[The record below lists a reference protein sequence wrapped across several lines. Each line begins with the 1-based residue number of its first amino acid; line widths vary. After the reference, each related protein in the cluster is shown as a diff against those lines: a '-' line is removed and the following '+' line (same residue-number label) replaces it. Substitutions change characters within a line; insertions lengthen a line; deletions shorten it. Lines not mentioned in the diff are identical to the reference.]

1 MDPITILNLSL
12 AALNGVLKL
21 ISTIKSQSGLTD
33 DQILV
38 AAQTQLGANADQLK
52 QLLANIPS

>member
-52 QLLANIPS
+52 QLLTNIPS